1 MICVES
7 GQALGSTCLHNLD
20 LEARR
25 IIDYLQFWGK
35 AGGVRIGEPAWHPNA
50 YHCLDV
56 AASAEALLIASLRK
70 LDMLARLLGTSPD
83 NAR

>member
-1 MICVES
+1 MPPQF
-7 GQALGSTCLHNLD
+7 GLGGTAHHY
-20 LEARR
+20 
-25 IIDYLQFWGK
+25 YLQFWGK